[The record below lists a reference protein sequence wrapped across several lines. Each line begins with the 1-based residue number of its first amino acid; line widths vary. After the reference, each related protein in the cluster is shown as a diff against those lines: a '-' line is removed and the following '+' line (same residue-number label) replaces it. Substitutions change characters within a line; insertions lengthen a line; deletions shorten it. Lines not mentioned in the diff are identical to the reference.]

1 MILNKYL
8 AIFLIA
14 FFILAMVLSV
24 ALVISAIRYRKQLR
38 TRIKEKQVKENKA
51 RLKNLDKQAVET
63 ATEILALQIEL
74 RELKQKLKLN

>member
-14 FFILAMVLSV
+14 FFILVMVLSV

-38 TRIKEKQVKENKA
+38 NRIKEKQVKENKA
-51 RLKNLDKQAVET
+51 KLKNLDKQAVET

>member
-14 FFILAMVLSV
+14 FFILVMVLSV

-51 RLKNLDKQAVET
+51 RLKNLDKQAIET